1 MSSKLLYGKYR
12 YEYVGVISASI
23 GSLLLILLIIIKN
36 IFNANFQLFL
46 ILD

>member
-1 MSSKLLYGKYR
+1 MSSKLLYVKYR

>member
-1 MSSKLLYGKYR
+1 MSSKLLYVKYR
-12 YEYVGVISASI
+12 YEYVGVIATSI